1 MSNVSYW
8 VLVPAAGIGKRMGS
22 AIPKQYLPL
31 VGQPVIAHTLTTLL
45 AHPRIAGVTVV
56 ISAEDE
62 WWPTVAAELAVAKPL
77 RVVTGGAER
86 CHSVLNGLEALR
98 QRAAPTD
105 WVLVHDAAR
114 PCLTTEELDRLL
126 AELADDPVGGLL
138 AVPVRDTLKQADVAG
153 RVAATVDRSRLW
165 HALTPQMFRLGMLQE
180 ALSAA
185 LARGLLV
192 TDEAAAI
199 EAAGF
204 APRLIEGR
212 ADNLKITRPEDLALA
227 EFYLARRQETGERG
241 QETRDRKQ
249 QELHPAPRTPHPGSM
264 RIGHGF
270 DVHAFGPGE
279 FIVLGSVRIPH
290 THGLI
295 AHSDGDV
302 LLHALCDALLGAAGL
317 GDIGQ
322 HFPDS
327 SAEFKGIDSRV
338 LLRRVA
344 ALLRE
349 QGLTVGNVDATI
361 IAQAPRMAL
370 HVSAMRENIAADL
383 AIAPDRI
390 NVKATTT
397 ERLGYIGR
405 GEGIAVH
412 AVALLV

>member
-1 MSNVSYW
+1 
-8 VLVPAAGIGKRMGS
+8 
-22 AIPKQYLPL
+22 
-31 VGQPVIAHTLTTLL
+31 
-45 AHPRIAGVTVV
+45 
-56 ISAEDE
+56 
-62 WWPTVAAELAVAKPL
+62 
-77 RVVTGGAER
+77 
-86 CHSVLNGLEALR
+86 
-98 QRAAPTD
+98 
-105 WVLVHDAAR
+105 
-114 PCLTTEELDRLL
+114 
-126 AELADDPVGGLL
+126 
-138 AVPVRDTLKQADVAG
+138 
-153 RVAATVDRSRLW
+153 
-165 HALTPQMFRLGMLQE
+165 
-180 ALSAA
+180 
-185 LARGLLV
+185 
-192 TDEAAAI
+192 
-199 EAAGF
+199 
-204 APRLIEGR
+204 
-212 ADNLKITRPEDLALA
+212 
-227 EFYLARRQETGERG
+227 
-241 QETRDRKQ
+241 
-249 QELHPAPRTPHPGSM
+249 M

-270 DVHAFGPGE
+270 DVHAFGPGA
-279 FIVLGSVRIPH
+279 FITLGGVRIPH

-361 IAQAPRMAL
+361 IAQAPKMAP
-370 HVSAMRENIAADL
+370 HISTMRENIAADL
-383 AIAPDRI
+383 AIAPNRI